1 MSSSVTPGR
10 RIGGIA
16 GRLVGVICAIA
27 AIAVLG
33 PWIARPVSAAP
44 AEKGQ
49 EKGTTFQAPGATLYV
64 EVLGSAPG
72 VPLIVVNGGPGFD
85 HTYEHAAVP
94 GTTSAWETLARK
106 RRVVFYDQRGNGR
119 SGALKPGQ
127 SCTLADQIDDL
138 EAVRAHLGVDQI
150 DLLGHSWG
158 GFLVMAYAARHP
170 AHIRHLVTVD
180 SAAPKWGDTVFLF
193 KDIFPEGQ
201 ERADSFAFADA
212 LGDKAASDAGIRE
225 YLHWLF
231 YSPEKR
237 DAFVAQV
244 PAGVYTK
251 AVNEAIDHDV
261 QRFDLNPEIKKF
273 KFPTLVIT
281 GRYDINVAPSVAY
294 KMHKAIPG
302 SQFAVFEKSGHL
314 PFFEEPEAFVR
325 ALEGFLAGGR

>member
-1 MSSSVTPGR
+1 MTLASALC
-10 RIGGIA
+10 RIT
-16 GRLVGVICAIA
+16 CA
-27 AIAVLG
+27 AVLLV
-33 PWIARPVSAAP
+33 PALAAAAP
-44 AEKGQ
+44 PEKGQ
-49 EKGTTFQAPGATLYV
+49 TFQAPGATLYV
-64 EVLGSAPG
+64 EVLGTAAG
-72 VPLIVVNGGPGFD
+72 VPLVVVNGGPGFD

-94 GTTSAWETLARK
+94 GTTSAWETLAK
-106 RRVVFYDQRGNGR
+106 TRRVVFYDQRGNGR

-138 EAVRAHLGVDQI
+138 EAVRARLGADKL

-170 AHIRHLVTVD
+170 EHIRHLITVD
-180 SAAPKWGDTVFLF
+180 SAAPKWGDTVALF

-201 ERADSFAFADA
+201 ERSDGFAFADA

-225 YLHWLF
+225 YFHWLF
-231 YSPEKR
+231 YAPEKR

-244 PAGVYTK
+244 SPGVFTK
-251 AVNEAIDHDV
+251 PVNEAVEHDV
-261 QRFDLNPEIKKF
+261 ARFDLNPELRKF

-294 KMHKAIPG
+294 KMHQAIPG

-325 ALEGFLAGGR
+325 TLEAFLGASR

>member
-1 MSSSVTPGR
+1 MTLSEIQGR
-10 RIGGIA
+10 TA
-16 GRLVGVICAIA
+16 A
-27 AIAVLG
+27 AIVLIVLASS
-33 PWIARPVSAAP
+33 PPAAAAP
-44 AEKGQ
+44 AERA
-49 EKGTTFQAPGATLYV
+49 EKGSTFQAPGATLYV
-64 EVLGSAPG
+64 EVLGNAPG

-94 GTTSAWETLARK
+94 GATSAWDTLSRK

-127 SCTLADQIDDL
+127 TCTLADQIDDL

-170 AHIRHLVTVD
+170 GHIRHLITVD
-180 SAAPKWGDTVFLF
+180 SAAPKWSDTVFLF

-201 ERADSFAFADA
+201 ERSDGYAFADA
-212 LGDKAASDAGIRE
+212 LGDKAARDAGIRE
-225 YLHWLF
+225 YLTWLF

-244 PAGVYTK
+244 APGVYTK
-251 AVNEAIDHDV
+251 EVNEAVEHDV
-261 QRFDLNPEIKKF
+261 ARFDLNPEIRKF

-302 SQFAVFEKSGHL
+302 SRFVVFEKSGHL
-314 PFFEEPEAFVR
+314 PFYEEPEAFVR
-325 ALEGFLAGGR
+325 ALDAFLTAGR